1 MPLTLNL
8 TTMSERLD
16 LYSDYPRDMRTYL
29 DNYGWHFNNKAL
41 EYALER
47 MHCTNAGTGK
57 SEAHEPMTKEAVKE
71 LLKRYSI
78 DIGKVSNDVV
88 YVANYGMAKLYTSSI
103 ADETHLA
110 KYIKDVVGD
119 PDCPGGNVFA
129 RWYADMRSM
138 GEPVDWD
145 ELL

>member
-1 MPLTLNL
+1 
-8 TTMSERLD
+8 
-16 LYSDYPRDMRTYL
+16 MRTYL

-41 EYALER
+41 VYALER
-47 MHCTNAGTGK
+47 MHRTTSGK
-57 SEAHEPMTKEAVKE
+57 AEEHEPMTKDAVIE

-78 DIGKVSNDVV
+78 DLGRVSNDVV
-88 YVANYGMAKLYTSSI
+88 YLANYAMAKFNTSSI
-103 ADETHLA
+103 ADEAHLV

>member
-1 MPLTLNL
+1 M
-8 TTMSERLD
+8 D
-16 LYSDYPRDMRTYL
+16 VYSDYPRDMRTYL

-41 EYALER
+41 AYAVEL
-47 MHCTNAGTGK
+47 MHRTNASTGK
-57 SEAHEPMTKEAVKE
+57 AETHEPMTKDAVKE
-71 LLKRYSI
+71 LLKRYNI
-78 DIGKVSNDVV
+78 DIKVTNDAT

-103 ADETHLA
+103 ADEAHLA
-110 KYIKDVVGD
+110 KYIKDVVAD